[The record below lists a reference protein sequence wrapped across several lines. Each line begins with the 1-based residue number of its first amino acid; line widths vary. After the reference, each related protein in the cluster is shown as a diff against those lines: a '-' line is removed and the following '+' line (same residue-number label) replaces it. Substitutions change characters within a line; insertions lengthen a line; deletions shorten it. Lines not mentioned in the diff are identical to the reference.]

1 MYLHIGAETSV
12 RDTSLVGIFDLDG
25 QMTTADTAAFLRAA
39 EKQKRTRA
47 ADDAGLPKCF
57 LLLAEPVHNKAG
69 WRRRRKQPEEVLFS
83 PISAAALSG
92 RFRDGVI

>member
-12 RDTSLVGIFDLDG
+12 RDGELVGIFDLDG

-39 EKQKRTRA
+39 EKQGITRA
-47 ADDAGLPKCF
+47 ADEAGLPKCF
-57 LLLAEPVHNKAG
+57 LLLAEPQHNRAG
-69 WRRRRKQPEEVLFS
+69 WRRKKERKESVLLS

-92 RFRDGVI
+92 RVRDGVI